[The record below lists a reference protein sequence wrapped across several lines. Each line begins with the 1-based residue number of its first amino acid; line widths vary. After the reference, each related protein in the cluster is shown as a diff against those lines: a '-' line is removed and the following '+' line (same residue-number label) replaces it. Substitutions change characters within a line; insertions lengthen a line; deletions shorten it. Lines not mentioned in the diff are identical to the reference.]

1 MPLRQKYPMLNLQVP
16 KCPSAKK
23 SLWRKVHNLHGD
35 EMPHAEMFLW
45 WNVRAKISLSEMSGS
60 MTTCSLQFNLSL
72 WLRSWKPFIACQ
84 GSFTS
89 MSMELKY
96 PHAKMF
102 LWWNVCAEMSN
113 FAMGTILGKGY
124 PQAQVQTVHS
134 TSAENLS
141 KKLET
146 VCRVSRIIQTN
157 QKWWKICAE
166 MSGYEITYSTY
177 PYD

>member
-1 MPLRQKYPMLNLQVP
+1 MPLCQKFPMLNLKVP

-72 WLRSWKPFIACQ
+72 WLRSWKPFVASQ
-84 GSFTS
+84 GSSKLKS
-89 MSMELKY
+89 MDIY
-96 PHAKMF
+96 CPHAEMF

-124 PQAQVQTVHS
+124 PQAQVQTVHR
-134 TSAENLS
+134 TSAETLVRSWKPFVASRGSS
-141 KKLET
+141 KPIRSDEKS
-146 VCRVSRIIQTN
+146 VPKCQVM
-157 QKWWKICAE
+157 K
-166 MSGYEITYSTY
+166 
-177 PYD
+177 